1 MNTSALRYPDHPS
14 TLHRPKPMREGF
26 AWWSKIHVPCPP
38 LQLKIGWICFDI
50 GRLSAV
56 MVRQI
61 GLLVRSNGRAIT
73 QIPIARRLS

>member
-1 MNTSALRYPDHPS
+1 
-14 TLHRPKPMREGF
+14 MREGF
-26 AWWSKIHVPCPP
+26 AWWSKIHVPCTP

-61 GLLVRSNGRAIT
+61 GLLVRSNDRAIT